1 MAVCEQSVY
10 EGKLLQ
16 RSVAVSNWKKLA
28 GISPFGIR
36 KDHAGSVIGK
46 PVRISDRSYGNQ

>member
-1 MAVCEQSVY
+1 MRASNC
-10 EGKLLQ
+10 GDLLLLVTG
-16 RSVAVSNWKKLA
+16 RCA

-46 PVRISDRSYGNQ
+46 PVTISDRSYRNQ